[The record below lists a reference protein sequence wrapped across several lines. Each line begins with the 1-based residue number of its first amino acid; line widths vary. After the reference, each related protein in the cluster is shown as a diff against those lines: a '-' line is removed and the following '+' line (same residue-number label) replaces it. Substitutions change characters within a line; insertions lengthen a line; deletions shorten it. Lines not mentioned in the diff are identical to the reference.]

1 MDEEALNILKRIYV
15 SESNAPSSKHRTLH
29 KILLSLI
36 EEGVFPYGSKLPSTR
51 LLASS
56 IGVSRVT
63 ALKSYE
69 LLKNSSHI
77 SSVMGSGYSV
87 SYSRSK
93 FELSQKK
100 VGFELS
106 NRALAFERSSG
117 ILTKVPHEAAEFY
130 PGIPP
135 LDLFPI
141 NTWKTLIN
149 RYWRNVKTR
158 GLSFAPE
165 FGLKELQSILA
176 THLLLSKGIN
186 CHPQQIM
193 IVSGNVQSIF
203 LTTTLL
209 INPGDK
215 VALQNPSMPSS
226 IAIFKGHDA
235 RLVELFEGTDIKL
248 CYVNGL
254 TQYPSQKLLSK
265 KNKKNLLKWASECNS
280 VIIEDDLEHVLGIS
294 ENAESLFELDQDG
307 RVIYL
312 FSLNRILHPSIRIS
326 FMVVPEALIQPME
339 SLISQSHQFIPPS
352 IQSVIKDFIQESHL
366 SKHSKIIREVKEIRY
381 RIFKAIWQNTIP
393 ELPFDEEYSD
403 GLYTR
408 VLYCGHVKKWD
419 LQAVQA
425 LAESRIYV
433 QPLSTCYWGKKPAQG
448 FVMSYTCIHESRIG
462 HRIREIK
469 KVLKDRGLL

>member
-1 MDEEALNILKRIYV
+1 
-15 SESNAPSSKHRTLH
+15 
-29 KILLSLI
+29 
-36 EEGVFPYGSKLPSTR
+36 
-51 LLASS
+51 
-56 IGVSRVT
+56 
-63 ALKSYE
+63 
-69 LLKNSSHI
+69 
-77 SSVMGSGYSV
+77 
-87 SYSRSK
+87 
-93 FELSQKK
+93 
-100 VGFELS
+100 
-106 NRALAFERSSG
+106 
-117 ILTKVPHEAAEFY
+117 
-130 PGIPP
+130 
-135 LDLFPI
+135 
-141 NTWKTLIN
+141 
-149 RYWRNVKTR
+149 
-158 GLSFAPE
+158 LSFAPE